1 MTNEAVMKNTG
12 FQKVQ
17 SLDQIKIQHEKWM
30 INDEPHLGV
39 WAVEFIEDKK
49 FLGWCMLKKIDEN
62 KVELGYMSLPEY
74 WGKGYMSELA
84 LFLKEYAHTKINY
97 PQVIAMVNRG
107 NIASVKI
114 LKKIQMSKLEY
125 DEKNNLDVYESKV

>member
-1 MTNEAVMKNTG
+1 MTCEAVMKNTG

-17 SLDQIKIQHEKWM
+17 TLEQIKIHHEKWM
-30 INDEPHLGV
+30 VNEEPHLGV
-39 WAVEFIEDKK
+39 WAAEFIEDKK
-49 FLGWCMLKKIDEN
+49 FLGWCMLKKVNE
-62 KVELGYMSLPEY
+62 KTLELGYMSLQQY

-84 LFLKEYAHTKINY
+84 LFLMEYAHTKINY
-97 PQVIAMVNRG
+97 PQVIARVNRG

-125 DEKNNLDVYESKV
+125 DEKNNLDVYESKI